1 MALLLRVTS
10 HSETKRQQAGIRVL
24 ERPVASLSG
33 RERARGSSH
42 ATPPPSLMPQHK
54 RQEHAKAR
62 RHEHRLQRLGTNGV
76 F

>member
-1 MALLLRVTS
+1 MHEGKNTS
-10 HSETKRQQAGIRVL
+10 IMITLKKPTA
-24 ERPVASLSG
+24 ERP
-33 RERARGSSH
+33 H

-54 RQEHAKAR
+54 